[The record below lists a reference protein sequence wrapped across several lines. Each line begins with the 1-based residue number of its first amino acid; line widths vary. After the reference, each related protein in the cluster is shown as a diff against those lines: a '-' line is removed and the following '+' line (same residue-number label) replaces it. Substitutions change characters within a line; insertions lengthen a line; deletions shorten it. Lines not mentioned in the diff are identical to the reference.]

1 MCVILKQYKGIMMR
15 WIFGLMFVFG
25 SLWAEVIVIASDG
38 NNVKAGVSIDASRCD
53 YYLFFNEEGSVLKSI
68 KNPHKVVMGGASAQL
83 MKLLR
88 KEKASHFIAGRVGM
102 KLENAL
108 IDEKIEYTIFDG
120 SAEKAIRKYTE

>member
-1 MCVILKQYKGIMMR
+1 MR
-15 WIFGLMFVFG
+15 WIFSLMFVFG

-38 NNVKAGVSIDASRCD
+38 NTIEDGVSVDASRCD
-53 YYLFFNEEGSVLKSI
+53 YYLFFNEGGSVLKSM
-68 KNPHKVVMGGASAQL
+68 KNPHKEVMGGASAEL
-83 MKLLR
+83 MKLLL

-120 SAEKAIRKYTE
+120 SVEKAIRKYTE